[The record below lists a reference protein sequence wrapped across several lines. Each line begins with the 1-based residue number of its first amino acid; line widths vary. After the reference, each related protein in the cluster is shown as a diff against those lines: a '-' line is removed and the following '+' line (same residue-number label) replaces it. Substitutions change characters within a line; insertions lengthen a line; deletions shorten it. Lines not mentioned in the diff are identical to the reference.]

1 PFLSSSRRRH
11 TRSKRDWSSDVCS
24 SDLTPAPPP
33 ASTTPWACSP
43 RAPTPIRSN
52 RPPGPRARPRYSSPT
67 RRWSATARA
76 TTRSR
81 PPRRVTSC
89 SSTTRAPTPRSRAAR
104 CRIPPGTPPLSSCPS
119 TRTAGPSGAPPPPAP
134 GLRRPVARSSPP
146 QERRHERDRAAPQPE
161 EPRLLELRRSVL
173 LLLRHLAAR
182 LHLPQPLARGRGG
195 DEPRQHRPA
204 ELGHGAD
211 RVLPPARLRVHPGQA
226 RIPQAPVRLR
236 GARRRP
242 DGTVL
247 RLRLHTAGRAEPGAG
262 RR

>member
-1 PFLSSSRRRH
+1 LQRPQILPSC
-11 TRSKRDWSSDVCS
+11 K
-24 SDLTPAPPP
+24 LTPPVL
-33 ASTTPWACSP
+33 TP
-43 RAPTPIRSN
+43 
-52 RPPGPRARPRYSSPT
+52 SSL
-67 RRWSATARA
+67 AT
-76 TTRSR
+76 
-81 PPRRVTSC
+81 
-89 SSTTRAPTPRSRAAR
+89 R
-104 CRIPPGTPPLSSCPS
+104 CRISTVTPALRSCPPP
-119 TRTAGPSGAPPPPAP
+119 RTAGPSGAPPPPAP
-134 GLRRPVARSSPP
+134 GPRRPVARSSPP

-236 GARRRP
+236 GA
-242 DGTVL
+242 
-247 RLRLHTAGRAEPGAG
+247 
-262 RR
+262 